1 MGWRLE
7 ARLVLVADEDEIQ
20 DPPLP
25 LGRTEDDGA
34 VRAVASALLREHERR
49 AAAVGDDPVLEL
61 LAKVDHERL
70 HALIA
75 SLLGPVSA
83 QGLRVVPEPKE

>member
-7 ARLVLVADEDEIQ
+7 ARLVLVADGDEMQ

-25 LGRTEDDGA
+25 LGRTGDQGA
-34 VRAVASALLREHERR
+34 VRAVASALLLEHERH
-49 AAAVGDDPVLEL
+49 AAAAGGDPVLEL

-75 SLLGPVSA
+75 SLLGPA
-83 QGLRVVPEPKE
+83 CAPGLRVVPGSEE